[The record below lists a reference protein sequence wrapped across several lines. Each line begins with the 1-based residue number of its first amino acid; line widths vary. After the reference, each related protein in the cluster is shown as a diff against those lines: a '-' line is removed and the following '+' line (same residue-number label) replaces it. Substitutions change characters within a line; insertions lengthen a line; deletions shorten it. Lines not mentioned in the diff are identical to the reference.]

1 MKVSQTTAKSVLVR
15 TALPASDYVANPYT
29 GCPHKCRYCYA
40 SFMKRFTEHEDEW
53 GTFIDVKNYET
64 NKIPRNLAGKTILLS
79 SVTDPY
85 NPYEMKYHKSREV
98 LELIADTGAHIEILS
113 KSDLMLRDLDLLKK
127 IPDLS
132 VGISLNTLDD
142 SFRRDMEPCAPSVQR
157 RLNALEA
164 LHGEG
169 IRTYTFISPIFP
181 HITDIHA
188 IIERVLPHSDMI
200 CFEDLNLRGK
210 AKAGILQYI
219 GENYPQYLESYQRI
233 YLKKDRAYWQALE
246 DEIRTLAAGSAVPLV
261 SYFNHSKIK
270 KGGKKDD

>member
-1 MKVSQTTAKSVLVR
+1 MKVSQKTAKSVLVKSN
-15 TALPASDYVANPYT
+15 LPASDYVANPYT

-40 SFMKRFTEHEDEW
+40 EFMKRRTGHTENW
-53 GTFIDVKNYET
+53 GDFIDIKNYESM
-64 NKIPRNLAGKTILLS
+64 KLPRDLAGKTILLS

-85 NPYEMKYHKSREV
+85 NPYEMKHHKSREV

-113 KSDLMLRDLDLLKK
+113 KSDLMLCDLDLLKK

-164 LHGEG
+164 LHTEG

-188 IIERVLPHSDMI
+188 LMERVSPNSDMI

-219 GENYPQYLESYQRI
+219 GETYPQYLESYQKI
-233 YLKKDRAYWQALE
+233 YLKNDRSYWQALE
-246 DEIRTLAAGSAVPLV
+246 EEIHTLAEGSAVPLV

-270 KGGKKDD
+270 KGGKKHD

>member
-1 MKVSQTTAKSVLVR
+1 MKVSHTTAKSVLVR
-15 TALPASDYVANPYT
+15 STLPASDYVANPYT

-40 SFMKRFTEHEDEW
+40 EFMKRRTGHTEDW
-53 GTFIDVKNYET
+53 GGFIDIKSYESM
-64 NKIPRNLAGKTILLS
+64 KLPRNLAGKTILLS

-127 IPDLS
+127 IPDLA

-164 LHGEG
+164 LHTEG

-181 HITDIHA
+181 HIIDIHA
-188 IIERVLPHSDMI
+188 LMERVSPNSDMI

-219 GENYPQYLESYQRI
+219 GETYPQYLESYQKI
-233 YLKKDRAYWQALE
+233 YLKNDRSYWQALE
-246 DEIRTLAAGSAVPLV
+246 EEIRTLAAGSAVPLV

>member
-1 MKVSQTTAKSVLVR
+1 MKLSQTTAKSVLVR
-15 TALPASDYVANPYT
+15 STLPASDYVANPYT

-40 SFMKRFTEHEDEW
+40 EFMRRRTGHTEDW
-53 GTFIDVKNYET
+53 GDFIDIKSYEAT
-64 NKIPRNLAGKTILLS
+64 KLPRNLVGKTILLS

-113 KSDLMLRDLDLLKK
+113 KSDMMLRDLDLLKK

-188 IIERVLPHSDMI
+188 IIERVSPYSDMI
-200 CFEDLNLRGK
+200 CFENLNLRGETK
-210 AKAGILQYI
+210 KSILQYI
-219 GENYPQYLESYQRI
+219 GEKYPQYLTAYQNI
-233 YLKKDRAYWQALE
+233 YLKRDISYWQSLE
-246 DEIRTLAAGSAVPLV
+246 DEIHKLSEKSVVPLI
-261 SYFNHSKIK
+261 SYMYHSQIK
-270 KGGKKDD
+270 KGGKKND